1 MTLVRRILQEK
12 RHLVLP
18 LAVALAANVAIF
30 AVAVLPLARKVDAAT
45 ARAGE
50 AAGALAQAEAA
61 HKAALAVVAGKARAD
76 EELKKFYREVLPA
89 DWATAR
95 RITYLRLVQLA
106 NKFGLS
112 PTQGAAEPRSDDDS
126 ALTRLQMTMKIAGE
140 YRGIRQFL
148 YALETA
154 PDFVVIENVSLA
166 QGQESNAPLVLTLE
180 VATYYWAGEHG
191 Q

>member
-112 PTQGAAEPRSDDDS
+112 PTQGAAEPRSDDS